1 MTFDVTQVGTLLG
14 GSLKPPSSKVS
25 DLITGVNQDVTT
37 SLFGGVTQSTTSL
50 TSVQSGAISNLQN
63 FVLDNV
69 GEADQGKLLSSIAAL
84 ESFLKIGNAEGTS
97 SLDPVFSLL
106 AANPDAAGKLPS
118 GSLVDQLL

>member
-14 GSLKPPSSKVS
+14 SSSKLPSSKVS
-25 DLITGVNQDVTT
+25 DLITGLDQDVTT

-50 TSVQSGAISNLQN
+50 TGVQKGALSSLQN

-69 GEADQGKLLSSIAAL
+69 NEADQGKLLSSIATL
-84 ESFLKIGNAEGTS
+84 ESFPKIGNTEGTTS
-97 SLDPVFSLL
+97 IDPVFSLL
-106 AANPDAAGKLPS
+106 AANPSAAGNLPS